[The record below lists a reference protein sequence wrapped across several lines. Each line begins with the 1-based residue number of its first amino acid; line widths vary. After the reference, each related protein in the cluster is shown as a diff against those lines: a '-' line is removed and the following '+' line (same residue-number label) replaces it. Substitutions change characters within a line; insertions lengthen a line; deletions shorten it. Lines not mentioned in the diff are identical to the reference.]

1 MCIYVLLIGLQI
13 FTRYLEFKLNAYY
26 IGYLTVCL
34 SNLIDFYATEK
45 IWPREKLNI
54 KLINKSIYKMYLFL
68 PVFGT

>member
-45 IWPREKLNI
+45 IWPKEI
-54 KLINKSIYKMYLFL
+54 KMNLYLHQL
-68 PVFGT
+68 YHL